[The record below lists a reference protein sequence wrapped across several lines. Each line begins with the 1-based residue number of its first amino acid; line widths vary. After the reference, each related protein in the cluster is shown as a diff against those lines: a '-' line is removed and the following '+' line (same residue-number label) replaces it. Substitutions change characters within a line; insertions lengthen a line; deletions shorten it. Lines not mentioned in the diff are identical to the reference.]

1 MSHVRLRHDLNLYT
15 MPLSSGSASHR
26 LSQPISVSLGT
37 HTTPIL
43 LLTNSRLRPFVSLSA
58 GRNGRGGKVLSAV
71 LLDGVLTEEEVRAW
85 RTSSAGRGM

>member
-1 MSHVRLRHDLNLYT
+1 
-15 MPLSSGSASHR
+15 MPLSSGSANQR

-43 LLTNSRLRPFVSLSA
+43 LLTNSRLRPFVGLSA